1 MKKIAVLFAL
11 LLLGVTSFAQIVNIH
26 KTSGEVLKYKVSSVR
41 FVERMDTIKVK
52 GIDFGLPSG
61 LLWAD
66 RNVGAE
72 DFLDYGKYFTWGDT
86 VGHALDENYNFSRAN
101 YKWTDDEGDF
111 TKYCTNDNKNRL
123 DLEDDPAHVA
133 LGGDWRMPT
142 FEDFME
148 LLQSATGVWSLKNG
162 VECLRLRANN
172 GGGEIFLPATGSFEE
187 SECKSVGL
195 AGKYWCST
203 LSEEVSEASNT
214 FFFLKSK
221 ENHLGVVLDF
231 YSTGRWDGLCVRP
244 VCTKKE
250 GVDATACI
258 PVLRRYYIVT
268 RADGTTTEYRE
279 EDVSYVEFVESLEPV
294 LLEGHEA
301 IDLGLPSGLMWAT
314 MNLGAEHPEDYGL
327 YFQWGDTIGKS
338 KETVNETSWS
348 NYKWSEGAPDQLTKY
363 CTKEKYGV
371 VDNKTVLDLEDDAA
385 HALWKG
391 DWRMPTKDEIKE
403 LIDNTTQ
410 EWTIVNNVHGM
421 RFTSKTVETS
431 IFLPAAGY
439 GDGVLLNDEDNC
451 LYWSSSLY
459 DKNENR
465 ANMLLVGESEDS
477 NVMGIMAYFYRCA
490 GVSVRAVH
498 SK

>member
-214 FFFLKSK
+214 FFFL
-221 ENHLGVVLDF
+221 
-231 YSTGRWDGLCVRP
+231 
-244 VCTKKE
+244 
-250 GVDATACI
+250 
-258 PVLRRYYIVT
+258 
-268 RADGTTTEYRE
+268 
-279 EDVSYVEFVESLEPV
+279 
-294 LLEGHEA
+294 
-301 IDLGLPSGLMWAT
+301 
-314 MNLGAEHPEDYGL
+314 
-327 YFQWGDTIGKS
+327 
-338 KETVNETSWS
+338 
-348 NYKWSEGAPDQLTKY
+348 
-363 CTKEKYGV
+363 
-371 VDNKTVLDLEDDAA
+371 
-385 HALWKG
+385 
-391 DWRMPTKDEIKE
+391 
-403 LIDNTTQ
+403 
-410 EWTIVNNVHGM
+410 
-421 RFTSKTVETS
+421 
-431 IFLPAAGY
+431 
-439 GDGVLLNDEDNC
+439 
-451 LYWSSSLY
+451 
-459 DKNENR
+459 
-465 ANMLLVGESEDS
+465 
-477 NVMGIMAYFYRCA
+477 
-490 GVSVRAVH
+490 
-498 SK
+498 